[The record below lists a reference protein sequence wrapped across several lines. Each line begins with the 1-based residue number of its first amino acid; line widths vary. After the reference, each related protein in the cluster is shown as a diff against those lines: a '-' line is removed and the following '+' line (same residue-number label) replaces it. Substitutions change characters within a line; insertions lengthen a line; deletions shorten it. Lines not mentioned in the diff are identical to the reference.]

1 MISFPISA
9 SYFGDMAST
18 HIPDMDY
25 THLEERAA
33 SIRLLLTDV
42 DGVLTDGG
50 VYYGAE
56 GEVMKRFNI
65 RDGMAVERLRN
76 VGVEVG
82 IITGETSPSVERR
95 AEKLK
100 ISLLVLGCKDKS
112 GKLSELLLGEDFT
125 EENVAFIGDDVNDLG
140 ILARVGL
147 PAAPSDALPQVLNI
161 VDFVSS
167 KPGGHGAFREF
178 AEFIIAARE
187 KSGVT
192 EEAGL
197 GNPSQP

>member
-1 MISFPISA
+1 
-9 SYFGDMAST
+9 
-18 HIPDMDY
+18 MDY
-25 THLEERAA
+25 THLEKRAA

-50 VYYGAE
+50 VYYGVE

-76 VGVEVG
+76 VGIEVG

-112 GKLSELLLGEDFT
+112 GKLSELLQNEDFD
-125 EENVAFIGDDVNDLG
+125 EKNVAFIGDDVNDLG
-140 ILARVGL
+140 ILDRVGL
-147 PAAPSDALPQVLNI
+147 SAAPSDALPQVLRI

-167 KPGGHGAFREF
+167 NPGGHGAFREF

-187 KSGVT
+187 KHSAA
-192 EEAGL
+192 EPAEDA
-197 GNPSQP
+197 NRS